1 MTLRQL
7 NTIPAT
13 APVTTQRSRTTM
25 LIVALMTM
33 MAVPSVMLHTASAS
47 SHSAIPATA
56 QSDSDTDESE
66 VTSAQIE
73 KYVAVYKAM
82 QHDRSLTVD
91 AAAAEKGMTLAAFR
105 QLEGLVQRDE
115 GALQQVRRKL
125 QASASEP
132 APSGSPSRDRT
143 N

>member
-25 LIVALMTM
+25 LIAVLMTM

-47 SHSAIPATA
+47 SRSAIPATA